1 MPRSS
6 SRTRKVRNTL
16 FKYIYKKG
24 AIAKNDR
31 IIVAIVGATSEVA
44 TLKQALVEA
53 EKRAASERTEREKYE
68 AEVGK
73 VRQELQALMEK
84 HESLELDSKTRAS
97 ELAVAIENA
106 KSAKAESQKTLQELD
121 AVKKIAAG
129 KAFFMQSKHIN
140 VSYLLL
146 TRIRSSPGAF
156 ADLPRSVSD
165 AAAFYRAEEGSS
177 TEKVFWSQY
186 AEAGHPVP
194 LSDQLK
200 QLVELHK
207 AAEQAMKGLIVRLW
221 PGEALPGS
229 YFGLVRRLVGA
240 CPRLEVIKRSV
251 CIEGARRALA
261 RAKVHW
267 GKLDAEK
274 LVKDGPPPGK
284 EHRKPENYYKD
295 VLKGACLVADECSRD
310 VIFE

>member
-1 MPRSS
+1 M
-6 SRTRKVRNTL
+6 
-16 FKYIYKKG
+16 
-24 AIAKNDR
+24 AI
-31 IIVAIVGATSEVA
+31 IGATSEVA

-53 EKRAASERTEREKYE
+53 EKRAATERTKREKYE

-73 VRQELQALMEK
+73 VRQELQALMKK

-97 ELAVAIENA
+97 ELAAAIENA

-121 AVKKIAAG
+121 EVKKIAAG

-229 YFGLVRRLVGA
+229 YFGLVRRLVEA

-295 VLKGACLVADECSRD
+295 VLKGARLVADECSRD